1 MKKLKLIFT
10 VFVLLSFQVF
20 AQDAT
25 ISIPDITAAA
35 NTEVLVPLT
44 ITDINNVGSASL
56 RVTYDTDVLTYIG
69 IENSAFSG
77 MVYNDLGGEVRT
89 SWFSLSAVNLSGK
102 VYDIRFEYK
111 GGTCDIAFSLV
122 QMTDNLSNLLDIA
135 FTDGSIGPV
144 GETLSL
150 TSPNGGEVWEVGT
163 VQNITWSS
171 TGPAN
176 IMIEYST
183 DNGTGWNTVIASTP
197 NTGSY
202 AWTIPDTPTDQA
214 LVFIMDAANGSL
226 FDESDAVFSIVSPP
240 APPVVGN
247 IPDQTINEG
256 ESFSQINLDN
266 YVTDEDND
274 VSEITWEA
282 TGQTDL
288 SVSIVNRVATISV
301 PNAEWNGSETI
312 TFTATDPDDLS
323 DNNSATF
330 TVNPVNDP
338 PVVSGIP
345 DQTIN
350 EGESFATINLDDYVS
365 DPDNQPSEMT
375 WEATGQ
381 AELTVTINNR
391 VATIGVPSD
400 TWNGSETI
408 TFTATDPGDL
418 SDSDA
423 ATFTVNSVN
432 NPPVVSGIP
441 DQTINEGESFAT
453 VNLDDYVTDPDNS
466 PDQMTW
472 AASGQS
478 ELTVT
483 ITNRVA
489 TITPPNGVW
498 TGNETITFT
507 ATDPGSLSDSDD
519 ATFTVIP
526 VVGTEEEINEIPDD
540 YVLDQNYPNPFNPS
554 TSISYGLK
562 VNSEVTL
569 RVYNMVGQE
578 MVTLVDQ
585 TKNAGTYIVN
595 FDASNLS
602 TGIYFYTITAIG
614 VDGSKFVNTRKMIL
628 MK

>member
-10 VFVLLSFQVF
+10 VFVLLSVQVF

-25 ISIPDITAAA
+25 ISIPDLTAAA

-44 ITDINNVGSASL
+44 ITDINNVGSASI
-56 RVTYDTDVLTYIG
+56 RVTYDPAVLTYVD

-102 VYDIRFEYK
+102 VYDIRFQYH
-111 GGTCDIAFSLV
+111 GGTSDLAFSLV

-150 TSPNGGEVWEVGT
+150 TSPNGGEEWEVGT
-163 VQNITWSS
+163 VQNITWESS
-171 TGPAN
+171 GPAN
-176 IMIEYST
+176 VMIEYST
-183 DNGTGWNTVIASTP
+183 DNGTGWETVVASTP

-240 APPVVGN
+240 SPPVVGD

-256 ESFSQINLDN
+256 ESFSQINLDD
-266 YVTDEDND
+266 YVTDPDNNA
-274 VSEITWEA
+274 SEMTWEA
-282 TGQTDL
+282 SGQVEL
-288 SVSIVNRVATISV
+288 SVSIVNRVATVTV
-301 PNAEWNGSETI
+301 PNADWNGSETI
-312 TFTATDPDDLS
+312 TFTATDPDMLS
-323 DNNSATF
+323 DSDAATF
-330 TVNPVNDP
+330 TVNAVNDP

-350 EGESFATINLDDYVS
+350 EGESFATVDLDDYVS
-365 DPDNQPSEMT
+365 DPDNDASEMT

-381 AELTVTINNR
+381 VELSVSINNR

-408 TFTATDPGDL
+408 TFTATDPGGL

-423 ATFTVNSVN
+423 ATFTVNAVN
-432 NPPVVSGIP
+432 NPPVVGDIP
-441 DQTINEGESFAT
+441 DQTIDQGQSFAT
-453 VNLDDYVTDPDNS
+453 INLDDYVSDPDNDAS
-466 PDQMTW
+466 EMTW
-472 AASGQS
+472 EASGQTDLS
-478 ELTVT
+478 VS
-483 ITNRVA
+483 ITDRVA
-489 TITPPNGVW
+489 TITPPDGEW

-507 ATDPGSLSDSDD
+507 ASDPGGLSDSDE
-519 ATFTVIP
+519 ATFTVVP
-526 VVGTEEEINEIPDD
+526 VVSTEDINEIPEE
-540 YVLDQNYPNPFNPS
+540 YVLNQNYPNPFNPS
-554 TSISYGLK
+554 TTISYGLK
-562 VNSEVTL
+562 INSEVTL

-578 MVTLVDQ
+578 IATLVDES
-585 TKNAGTYIVN
+585 KNAGTYTAN
-595 FDASNLS
+595 FDASNIT
-602 TGIYFYTITAIG
+602 TGIYFYTISAIG
-614 VDGSKFVNTRKMIL
+614 IDGSKFVNTRKMIL
-628 MK
+628 IK